1 MIASSEQGRRTKRR
15 VSEMDAQAGAT
26 RDSGSNPRFRKPSRD
41 MDHLRTEDCQLAGGH
56 YKADS

>member
-41 MDHLRTEDCQLAGGH
+41 MDHL
-56 YKADS
+56 